1 MKNMGQGKM
10 VRRIRSILA
19 AILCFSLILSFFSG
33 CSAKEPEKVEYLIG
47 VSQANM
53 RESWR
58 LALAKELK
66 EEAAKYPGVR
76 LVFTDATQNSDKQI
90 ADIKRLLDCGI
101 DLLIVSPCDVKKVT
115 PVISKV
121 YQSIPVI
128 VMDRVVEGYDYSLF
142 IGPDN
147 QSIGK
152 QAGDSVA
159 RMLGNTPADVLEI
172 SGSENSQMSAERS
185 EGFQSVLKEKNYS
198 LKKISI
204 ENESRDSTEDYLL
217 AHTER
222 LQGIRAIFAHN
233 DYMALGAC
241 RAVQKLGLRNI
252 RIIGVDGFTGE
263 NDGIGLVKKGMID
276 ETITCPTGGREAIQ
290 YSMDILQNVSGVPKQ
305 IILHSHSVTLK
316 NVNAFVESLNKA
328 QVEPPQLIRV
338 GYAQVG
344 SESAW
349 RLANTE
355 SIQTAAQQFGIQLYY
370 DDANQS
376 QEKQIEAVRNFIA
389 MKVDV
394 IVISPVIDRGWD
406 EILNEAKKAGIPVI
420 LSDREITVSDENLFL
435 TFIGADFVEEG
446 RRAMRWIKENV
457 SPGKGKPYVGIME
470 LQGTIGA
477 SPSIERERGF
487 EEILK
492 ECPNYKIVYSKSG
505 DFTFEGGKKV
515 VEEYLKDHKWNIDV
529 LFAQNDDM
537 ALGAAEAL
545 SQNGIVPGKDVK
557 IISIDGTKNAL
568 NAVLQG
574 KLSCVVE
581 CNPLLGPQLMKAVKD
596 LMSGKELPLRII
608 TDEKVFTKENTANK
622 INSRKY

>member
-1 MKNMGQGKM
+1 MAK
-10 VRRIRSILA
+10 RIRSVLIVL
-19 AILCFSLILSFFSG
+19 LCLVMIASSFSG
-33 CSAKEPEKVEYLIG
+33 CAAKEPEKIEYLIG
-47 VSQANM
+47 ISQANM

-66 EEAAKYPGVR
+66 EEAAKHPGVR

-90 ADIKRLLDCGI
+90 ADIKRLLDCGV
-101 DLLIVSPCDVKKVT
+101 DLLIISPCDVQKVT

-152 QAGDSVA
+152 QAGESVV
-159 RMLGNTPADVLEI
+159 RMLKGTSADVLEI
-172 SGSENSQMSAERS
+172 CGSDSSQMSSERS
-185 EGFQSVLKEKNYS
+185 EGFQSILSQNKN
-198 LKKISI
+198 LGIKKISI
-204 ENESRDSTEDYLL
+204 ADESRDSTEDYLITHKEEL
-217 AHTER
+217 E
-222 LQGIRAIFAHN
+222 GIRAIFAHN

-241 RAVQKLGLRNI
+241 RAVQRLGLRNI

-290 YSMDILQNVSGVPKQ
+290 YSMDILQNAAGVPKK
-305 IILHSHSVTLK
+305 IILHSHSVTAD
-316 NVNAFVESLNKA
+316 NVDGFVANLNKK
-328 QVEPPQLIRV
+328 QNTPPDIIRV

-349 RLANTE
+349 RLANTD
-355 SIQTAAQQFGIQLYY
+355 SIKSAAREFGIQLYY
-370 DDANQS
+370 EDANQL
-376 QEKQIEAVRNFIA
+376 QEKQIDAVRKFIA
-389 MKVDV
+389 MKVDA
-394 IVISPVIDRGWD
+394 IVISPVIDSGWD
-406 EILNEAKKAGIPVI
+406 EVLGEAKKAGIPVI
-420 LSDREITVSDENLFL
+420 LSDREISVSDESLYS
-435 TFIGADFVEEG
+435 TFIGADFAEEG

-457 SPGKGKPYVGIME
+457 ERSKIEDYVKIME
-470 LQGTIGA
+470 LQGTVGA

-492 ECPNYKIVYSKSG
+492 ECPNYKIVYSRSG
-505 DFTFEGGKKV
+505 DFTYEGGKQIV
-515 VEEYLKDHKWNIDV
+515 LDYLKNNKWNIDV

-537 ALGAAEAL
+537 ALGAADAL
-545 SQNGIVPGKDVK
+545 SQNGITPGKDVK
-557 IISIDGTKNAL
+557 IVSIDGTKNAL
-568 NAVLQG
+568 TAVLNG

-581 CNPLLGPQLMKAVKD
+581 CNPLLGPQLMKAIKD
-596 LMSGKELPLRII
+596 LKSGKELPLRII
-608 TDEKVFTKENTANK
+608 TDEKVFTKENTADK